1 MNLRIDDRMILA
13 ASSAIWTLNPLS
25 GALNGEH
32 LSRCHPPSADL
43 MNLSHVC
50 PATLT
55 NQDGSEYKP
64 SLAYDP
70 AQNVLSFTASFE
82 MHGSATEYP
91 VVRASSF
98 LLCCRFWL
106 TIAPK
111 VHLPFRLGAFSLL
124 ASFGCDFCEQSF
136 LGPLR
141 QCLLTLPRYELRTT
155 FETIFFTLTSR
166 MDGAVSSD
174 RLFFFLLVM
183 RTFDVSTSLCWTF
196 SLPFNYVQH

>member
-1 MNLRIDDRMILA
+1 MILA

-55 NQDGSEYKP
+55 NQDGGEYKP

-70 AQNVLSFTASFE
+70 AQNLLSFTASFDT
-82 MHGSATEYP
+82 HGSAMEYP

-141 QCLLTLPRYELRTT
+141 QCLLTLPRYELRTS
-155 FETIFFTLTSR
+155 FETIFSR
-166 MDGAVSSD
+166 LLHVWTEPF
-174 RLFFFLLVM
+174 RLIDFFFLLVM